1 MSRRLFWLTAALMLA
16 LTAFVASSRP
26 VAAQD
31 AVTAVQVET
40 RAAAVQGG
48 SPFFVQ
54 YGIAGKPTSLAI
66 ENTGR
71 AWVTLP
77 DLNAIGVVSA
87 TATSSGTVTAYVAR
101 TYYLAPGSQPYDLAL
116 HGGEV
121 WFTAFGGNAIGRLN
135 PATDSL
141 HLYAIPQQDSGPAG
155 IAVASDGLIW
165 FAQQKANSLGQLNP
179 ISGTFQSYPYP
190 LANAGLDQVAT
201 IQANSIWF
209 TAPAVN
215 RISNFK
221 PSTQSF
227 INIPT
232 LPFTRP
238 VGLTIEPGD
247 EPWVS
252 VLGGNA
258 VGRYAPGTLAFWR
271 WTTLPGGDAAPGPQ
285 RIALTGGAL
294 RNLFYING
302 PAQNI
307 GRVAVAGDSATGAIR
322 QMPALPSACTPLD
335 LAVDS
340 DNNAWFT
347 CGPANTV
354 VQWRSPFSLER
365 FLPLL
370 MK

>member
-1 MSRRLFWLTAALMLA
+1 MARRAFWLAAALA
-16 LTAFVASSRP
+16 LIALMAANRP
-26 VAAQD
+26 AAAQD
-31 AVTAVQVET
+31 AVTAVQVDT
-40 RAAAVQGG
+40 RTATIQGG

-77 DLNAIGVVSA
+77 ELNAIGVVSA
-87 TATSSGTVTAYVAR
+87 TATTSGTVTAYLAR

-121 WFTAFGGNAIGRLN
+121 WFTAYGGNAIGRLD

-141 HLYAIPQQDSGPAG
+141 HLHAIPQQDSGPAG

-165 FAQQKANSLGQLNP
+165 FAQQKANSLGQFNP

-190 LANAGLDQVAT
+190 LANARLDQVAT
-201 IQANSIWF
+201 LQANSIWF
-209 TAPAVN
+209 TAPAIN

-221 PSTQSF
+221 PSTMSF
-227 INIPT
+227 TNIPT
-232 LPFTRP
+232 LPYTQP

-258 VGRYAPGTLAFWR
+258 IGRYAPGTLAFWR
-271 WTTLPGGDAAPGPQ
+271 CTALPGGDAAPGPQ
-285 RIALTGGAL
+285 RIVLAGGAGP

-307 GRVAVAGDSATGAIR
+307 GRVAVAADSATGAIR
-322 QMPALPSACTPLD
+322 QIPAAPPACTPLD